1 MADENGTVAQPLE
14 PAQAKAQARRKRDA
28 DLLAPD
34 LSYISPDQEAEMW
47 RFLVRSVQRIPSG
60 IPHKLISEYVE
71 ERRVLPNSS
80 PFPGRWR
87 NSRTPYL
94 VEIMDNM
101 SIRSDVQQQ
110 AVMKGAQIGLT
121 AAAENVCLYWMD
133 LVPTKIMYMS
143 ATQDLLKKW
152 MVTRLDPA
160 IDSVGMRHK
169 IAQQG
174 RTNGHMG
181 KDRRSGD
188 TIYQKEFVGGA
199 LTLASANSAPSMRS
213 DSVRI
218 LIRDEVDG
226 APGQLATGEG
236 SWVDVSFARTRAYGN
251 RRKVMDFSTPGTDET
266 SVIKKRFERGDK
278 RYFFVQCPYCKKYM
292 ALTFGSEQASH
303 GMRGESQAGELVDV
317 YYLCEYCREPIRDHQ
332 KQVLLETGY
341 WEPSTRAQEKNFR
354 SYHISSLYSPAGM
367 MSFVDIWREYLKSI
381 DDPLDGPRVFQTLT
395 LGEPYKEQGQK
406 PEVNDVIELR
416 NTSYQAGEVPD
427 GVLFLTC
434 GIDVQRG
441 SSSKDEAKRE
451 ANPARLELE
460 VCGHGA
466 GFKTWS
472 IFYRRFEGPVSDTS
486 GGAWAAL
493 AEFVAAGGFEFY
505 RRVDRR
511 PFPVQLT
518 LVDSGDGELT
528 SVVYEFCATWDNTF
542 PSKGYQWIRRAKS
555 NAASL
560 DYDDVMDAL
569 NARKYKRSSVGTS
582 QIVLFTI
589 STNYY
594 KNHTYRNLNA
604 TKRRLGNDDEWQNAG
619 ATQFPRDYSDEY
631 FKMLTAESKKIDGS
645 FTCGN
650 GVRNEA
656 LDCRVLNLCACDI
669 YLDNLVL
676 KLRDEAKRRK
686 AKAHQVEAIR
696 HKQVL
701 EYLDSQVSRKLPD

>member
-1 MADENGTVAQPLE
+1 MANA
-14 PAQAKAQARRKRDA
+14 DA
-28 DLLAPD
+28 DLLRPD
-34 LSYISPDQEAEMW
+34 LSYLSADQEAAMW
-47 RFLVRSVQRIPSG
+47 RFLVRSVRKIPSG
-60 IPHKLISEYVE
+60 IPDQLISEYVE
-71 ERRVLPNSS
+71 ERRVLPTSS
-80 PFPGRWR
+80 PFPGRWT
-87 NSRTPYL
+87 NARTPYL

-101 SIRSDVQQQ
+101 SVRSDVQQQ
-110 AVMKGAQIGLT
+110 AIMKGAQIGLT
-121 AAAENVCLYWMD
+121 AAGENIVLYWMD

-152 MVTRLDPA
+152 MLTRLDPA
-160 IDSVGMRHK
+160 IDSVGIREK
-169 IAQQG
+169 IYSQG
-174 RTNGHMG
+174 RANS
-181 KDRRSGD
+181 KVRSGD
-188 TIYQKEFVGGA
+188 TIFSKEFVGGA

-236 SWVDVSFARTRAYGN
+236 SWIDVSFARTRAYGN
-251 RRKVMDFSTPGTDET
+251 RKKVMDFSTPGTDET

-278 RYFFVQCPYCKKYM
+278 RYFFVACPYCKKHM
-292 ALTFGSEQASH
+292 TLTFGSEQATH
-303 GMRGESQAGELVDV
+303 GMRGETKAGELVDV

-332 KQVLLETGY
+332 KQAMLETGR
-341 WEPSTRAQEKNFR
+341 WEPSTRAQEKGFR

-367 MSFVDIWREYLKSI
+367 MSFNDIWREYLKSI
-381 DDPLDGPRVFQTLT
+381 DDPIDGPRVFQTLT

-406 PEVNDVIELR
+406 PEVQDVIELR
-416 NTSYQAGEVPD
+416 NTAYHSGEVPD

-441 SSSKDEAKRE
+441 SSSKDESKRV
-451 ANPARLELE
+451 ANPSRLELE
-460 VCGHGA
+460 ICGHGS

-472 IFYRRFEGPVSDTS
+472 VLYRRFEGAVTDVS
-486 GGAWAAL
+486 GGAWQAL

-505 RRVDRR
+505 RRADGR

-528 SVVYEFCATWDNTF
+528 SVVYEFCSTWDNTF
-542 PSKGYQWIRRAKS
+542 PSKGYQWIRKAK
-555 NAASL
+555 NMAASL
-560 DYDDVMDAL
+560 EYDDVMDAL

-582 QIVLFTI
+582 QITLFTI

-604 TKRRLGNDDEWQNAG
+604 TKRRLGGEDEWSNAG
-619 ATQFPRDYSDEY
+619 ATQFPRDYTDDY

-701 EYLDSQVSRKLPD
+701 EYLDSQTLRKPAN